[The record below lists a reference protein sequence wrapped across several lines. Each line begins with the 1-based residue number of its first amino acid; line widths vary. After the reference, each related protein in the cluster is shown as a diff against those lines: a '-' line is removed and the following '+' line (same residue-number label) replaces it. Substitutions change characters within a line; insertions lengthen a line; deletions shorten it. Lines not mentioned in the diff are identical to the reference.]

1 MSVVVVLHRPQ
12 DLVNIAGVVRAM
24 KNFELTQLRLVTP
37 KEYDAYRIEG
47 IAHNTG
53 DVLKHVKIF
62 PTLDEA
68 LADCTFVVGL
78 TARQRTAK
86 RNVQRPEDAAPGL
99 VVAGESGTAAM
110 LLGPEDTGLNNEELD
125 RCHRI
130 VTIPTNP
137 AYASL
142 NLVQAFTVMAYELL
156 LTRGIAPFKAPRR
169 EAGPATQDE
178 LERLFEDAGKAL
190 DAINFFKTRQRDT
203 VMRSVREVVHR
214 APLDQREAKL
224 LRAMCI
230 EVVRYLERTGTPG

>member
-24 KNFELTQLRLVTP
+24 KNFELSRLRVVTP

-53 DVLKHVKIF
+53 DVLKHVALF
-62 PTLDEA
+62 ASLDDA
-68 LADCTFVVGL
+68 LADCTHVVGL

-86 RNVQRPEDAAPGL
+86 RNLQRPAEAAPEIL
-99 VVAGESGTAAM
+99 AAGEAGTAAVV
-110 LLGPEDTGLNNEELD
+110 LGPEDTGLSNDELD

-137 AYASL
+137 SYASL
-142 NLVQAFTVMAYELL
+142 NLVQAFTVMGYELL
-156 LTRGIAPFKAPRR
+156 RARGAAPFKAPRR
-169 EAGPATQDE
+169 EAEPATQEE

-190 DAINFFKTRQRDT
+190 EAINFFKTRERDR
-203 VMRSVREVVHR
+203 VMRSVREAVHR
-214 APLDQREAKL
+214 VPLDQREAKL

-230 EVVRYLERTGTPG
+230 EVVRHLERLGAAK